1 MLYCDY
7 GNRDEVTRSE
17 LYEIPRS
24 LANPPRQSV
33 LCALTQIAP
42 PSGGWA
48 SSVAEIF
55 EQVVS
60 NKLLFAGLADTVDG
74 KCEVRNA
81 NVYLLLYYIACLS
94 FLSYG

>member
-33 LCALTQIAP
+33 LCTLSQIAP
-42 PSGGWA
+42 PSGGWT
-48 SSVAEIF
+48 SSVAEMF

-60 NKLLFAGLADTVDG
+60 EKLLFAGLAGIVDG
-74 KCEVRNA
+74 KCEVQ
-81 NVYLLLYYIACLS
+81 YL
-94 FLSYG
+94 FT